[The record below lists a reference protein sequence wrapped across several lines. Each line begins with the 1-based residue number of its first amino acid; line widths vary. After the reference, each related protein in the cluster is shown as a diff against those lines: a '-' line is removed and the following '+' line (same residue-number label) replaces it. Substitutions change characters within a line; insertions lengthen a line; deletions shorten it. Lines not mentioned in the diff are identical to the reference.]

1 MRKKG
6 LKYEGNYATVGSEGM
21 NYESIAVEMKK
32 LGYPMNHSTARNV
45 FNGALRKI
53 ICKLEKD
60 LELDLSSKKLEKS
73 KMFQEAI
80 RDFLDED
87 TSI

>member
-6 LKYEGNYATVGSEGM
+6 VKYSGNYATVGSEGM

-45 FNGALRKI
+45 FNGALKKI
-53 ICKLEKD
+53 ISKLEKG
-60 LELDLSSKKLEKS
+60 LEVDLSDKKLEKS